1 MAAGLLPPTRGITQD
16 TCMERGEKLVFEM
29 PPLGQDIGRV
39 RNRLLSDLEAV
50 AQLSGGTLAKRA
62 GAIRARVKNNA
73 VRIGV
78 IGQIKAGKS
87 STINAL
93 TRRPGLLPS
102 DVNPWTTVVTQLHFG
117 HPSGKTAGAIFR
129 FFNEAEWSRLAN
141 RGGRLGELTEGLL
154 EESKRDKLAE
164 QVIEMR
170 ARAESR
176 LGSKFNSLIG
186 KAHRFDQVTP
196 DLLQNYV
203 AAGDEPNE
211 IVTDN
216 MAGRFADLTHSAEIF
231 FPQEPFGFPLTLI
244 DTPGVN
250 DPLLIR
256 EEITQQSIETADHF
270 IVVLSA
276 HQTLSKSDVRLIRLL
291 KALNRDRFVIF
302 VNRLDE
308 IRFPADEFDRVREKV
323 IENVKRELGGKEVSV
338 VIGSAAWANFGLT
351 GDEDVLDRSALAAFV
366 EARGLAEPAK
376 ALDPHGIIKDPA
388 RSQAYLAS
396 GLQELVSVV
405 SDMVSHGPAAEALDE
420 ATSELLGVAQQA
432 LERSQI
438 RLALF
443 EEGNSGFRPIASAEQ
458 VREHIAIID
467 ERVRIGLAALSEGA
481 EAILSRA
488 AEESN
493 DIIDQFVS
501 DQVFVLKEQLA
512 SARRGQVVSCNV
524 DPLRRELESL
534 FTEAFERLGEK
545 MVRDAQKIEK
555 VIVDKLP
562 ELIRE
567 RIKSVR
573 IATRVLSSAKPQIDC
588 LYRTVTAELAA
599 TWLTSI
605 FGASPQRITAAMNA
619 VRVQFHEMCNDL
631 LGAGVTAVGDAMNR
645 VMEEFRTDAASQ
657 LNELAGLTE
666 SGDFYSP
673 KAAEKRMELQEQARG
688 DLLTA
693 EYLVE
698 TLKSHQ
704 IVAHN
709 DTEQA

>member
-1 MAAGLLPPTRGITQD
+1 
-16 TCMERGEKLVFEM
+16 MERDEKLVFEM
-29 PPLGQDIGRV
+29 PPLGQDLGRI
-39 RNRLLSDLEAV
+39 RNRLLADLDAV
-50 AQLSGGTLAKRA
+50 SELSGGTLAKRA
-62 GAIRARVKNNA
+62 AAIRSRVKNSA
-73 VRIGV
+73 IRIGV

-129 FFNEAEWSRLAN
+129 FFNDAEWARLAN

-154 EESKRDKLAE
+154 EDSKRDKLVE
-164 QVIEMR
+164 QVAEMR
-170 ARAESR
+170 ARAEAR
-176 LGSKFNSLIG
+176 LGSKFSNLIG

-196 DLLQNYV
+196 ALLENYV
-203 AAGDEPNE
+203 AAGDGPDHHPTNS
-211 IVTDN
+211 

-270 IVVLSA
+270 IVILSA

-308 IRFPADEFDRVREKV
+308 IRFPADEFDRVRAKV
-323 IENVKRELGGKEVSV
+323 IENVKRELDGKEVSV
-338 VIGSAAWANFGLT
+338 VLGSAGWANFGLT
-351 GDEDVLDRSALAAFV
+351 GNEDVVDRKALDAFV
-366 EARGLAEPAK
+366 QARGLAESAR
-376 ALDPHGIIKDPA
+376 ALDPHNLIKDPA

-396 GLQELVSVV
+396 GMQELISVV
-405 SDMVSHGPAAEALDE
+405 SSMISQGPASDAFDA

-443 EEGNSGFRPIASAEQ
+443 EEGNAEFRPLASPDQ
-458 VREHIAIID
+458 VREHIAVID

-481 EAILSRA
+481 ETILRRA
-488 AEESN
+488 ADESD
-493 DIIDQFVS
+493 DIIERFVS
-501 DQVFVLKEQLA
+501 DQIHVLKEQMA
-512 SARRGQVVSCNV
+512 SVRRGQVVSCNV
-524 DPLRRELESL
+524 DPLRQELELL
-534 FTEAFERLGEK
+534 FTEAFERLGGK
-545 MVRDAQKIEK
+545 MVRDAKKIER
-555 VIVDKLP
+555 VIMDKLP

-567 RIKSVR
+567 RIRSVR

-605 FGASPQRITAAMNA
+605 FGVSPQRVTAAMNA
-619 VRVQFHEMCNDL
+619 VRVQFHAMCNDL
-631 LGAGVTAVGDAMNR
+631 LGAGVRTVGDAMNR
-645 VMEEFRTDAASQ
+645 VMEEFRTDAAAQ

-666 SGDFYSP
+666 AGDFYSP
-673 KAAEKRMELQEQARG
+673 KAAEKRLELQEQAKG

-698 TLKSHQ
+698 TLKRNQ
-704 IVAHN
+704 VAAHK
-709 DTEQA
+709 DTEEA